1 MKTIDLYKSQTQMLE
16 GMRLRKNLS
25 RLVEDSEVEDL
36 KALGFMML
44 NKEWSDEE
52 IENDLGSNAIETLLD
67 EIENADH
74 TKIVS
79 VVKTLRD
86 QGAII

>member
-1 MKTIDLYKSQTQMLE
+1 MKTVDLYKSQTQMME
-16 GMRLRKNLS
+16 GMRLRKGLA
-25 RLVEDSEVEDL
+25 RLVEDSEVQDL

-44 NKEWSDEE
+44 HKDWTEEE
-52 IENDLGSNAIETLLD
+52 IESDLGSNAIETLLD

-79 VVKTLRD
+79 VVKALRD

>member
-1 MKTIDLYKSQTQMLE
+1 MRTVELYKNQTQMLE
-16 GMRLRKNLS
+16 GIRLRKSLGN
-25 RLVEDSEVEDL
+25 LVEDAETADL
-36 KALGFMML
+36 KALGYLML
-44 NKEWSDEE
+44 QKEWTEEE
-52 IENDLGSNAIETLLD
+52 IDADLGSSAIETLLD

-74 TKIVS
+74 TKIVT

>member
-1 MKTIDLYKSQTQMLE
+1 MRTVELYRNQTQMLE
-16 GMRLRKNLS
+16 GIRLRKSLGN
-25 RLVEDSEVEDL
+25 LVEDAETADL
-36 KALGFMML
+36 KALGYLML
-44 NKEWSDEE
+44 QKEWTEEE
-52 IENDLGSNAIETLLD
+52 IDADLGSSAIETLLD

-74 TKIVS
+74 TKIVT

>member
-1 MKTIDLYKSQTQMLE
+1 MRTVELYRNQTQMLE
-16 GMRLRKNLS
+16 GIRLRKSLGN
-25 RLVEDSEVEDL
+25 LVEDAETADL
-36 KALGFMML
+36 KALGYLML
-44 NKEWSDEE
+44 QKEWTEEE
-52 IENDLGSNAIETLLD
+52 IDSDLGSSAIETLLD

-74 TKIVS
+74 TKIVT

>member
-1 MKTIDLYKSQTQMLE
+1 MKTIGLYRNQSQMLE
-16 GMRLRKNLS
+16 GLKLRQGLS
-25 RLVEDSEVEDL
+25 QIVEDAEVIDL
-36 KALGFMML
+36 KALGYLML
-44 NKEWSDEE
+44 QKEWSEEE
-52 IENDLGSNAIETLLD
+52 IQSDLGSGAIEALLD

-74 TKIVS
+74 SKIIT

>member
-1 MKTIDLYKSQTQMLE
+1 MRTVELYRNQTQMLE
-16 GMRLRKNLS
+16 GIRLRKSLGNI
-25 RLVEDSEVEDL
+25 VEDAETADL
-36 KALGFMML
+36 KALGYLML
-44 NKEWSDEE
+44 QKEWTEEE
-52 IENDLGSNAIETLLD
+52 IDADLGSSAIETLLD

-74 TKIVS
+74 TKIVT

>member
-1 MKTIDLYKSQTQMLE
+1 MKTIELYKNQSQMLE
-16 GMRLRKNLS
+16 GRKLRKSLGEI
-25 RLVEDSEVEDL
+25 VENSETPDL
-36 KALGFMML
+36 KALGYLML
-44 NKEWSDEE
+44 QKEWREE
-52 IENDLGSNAIETLLD
+52 DIDADLGSSAIEALLD

-74 TKIVS
+74 TKIVT

>member
-1 MKTIDLYKSQTQMLE
+1 MRTIELYKNQSQMLE
-16 GMRLRKNLS
+16 GLKLRQSLS
-25 RLVEDSEVEDL
+25 NIVEDAEVVDL
-36 KALGFMML
+36 KALGYLML
-44 NKEWSDEE
+44 QKEWTEEE
-52 IENDLGSNAIETLLD
+52 IESDLGSTAIEALLD

-74 TKIVS
+74 SKIVT

>member
-1 MKTIDLYKSQTQMLE
+1 MKTIELHRNQTQMLE
-16 GMRLRKNLS
+16 GIRLRKSLGN
-25 RLVEDSEVEDL
+25 LVEDAETADL
-36 KALGFMML
+36 KALGYLML
-44 NKEWSDEE
+44 QKEWTEEE
-52 IENDLGSNAIETLLD
+52 IDADLGSSAIETLLD

-74 TKIVS
+74 TKIVT

>member
-1 MKTIDLYKSQTQMLE
+1 MRTVELYRNQTQMLE
-16 GMRLRKNLS
+16 GIRLRKSLGNLI
-25 RLVEDSEVEDL
+25 EDAETADL
-36 KALGFMML
+36 KALGYLML
-44 NKEWSDEE
+44 QKEWTEEE
-52 IENDLGSNAIETLLD
+52 IDADLGSSAIETLLD

-74 TKIVS
+74 TKIVT

>member
-1 MKTIDLYKSQTQMLE
+1 MRTIELYKNQSQMVE
-16 GMRLRKNLS
+16 GLKLRQGLS
-25 RLVEDSEVEDL
+25 NIVEDAEVIDL
-36 KALGFMML
+36 KALGYLML
-44 NKEWSDEE
+44 QKEWTEEE
-52 IENDLGSNAIETLLD
+52 IESDLGSVAIEALLD

-74 TKIVS
+74 SKIVT

>member
-1 MKTIDLYKSQTQMLE
+1 MRTVELYKNQTQMLE
-16 GMRLRKNLS
+16 GIRLRKSLGN
-25 RLVEDSEVEDL
+25 LVEDSETADL
-36 KALGFMML
+36 KALGYLML
-44 NKEWSDEE
+44 QKEWTEEE
-52 IENDLGSNAIETLLD
+52 IDADLGSSAIETLLD

-74 TKIVS
+74 TKIVT

>member
-1 MKTIDLYKSQTQMLE
+1 MLE
-16 GMRLRKNLS
+16 GIRLRKSLGN
-25 RLVEDSEVEDL
+25 LVEDAETADL
-36 KALGFMML
+36 KALGYLML
-44 NKEWSDEE
+44 QKEWTEEE
-52 IENDLGSNAIETLLD
+52 IDSDLGSSAIETLLD

-74 TKIVS
+74 TKIVT

>member
-1 MKTIDLYKSQTQMLE
+1 MLE
-16 GMRLRKNLS
+16 GMRLRKSLA

-44 NKEWSDEE
+44 HKEWSNDD
-52 IENDLGSNAIETLLD
+52 IENDLGSNAIEALLD

>member
-1 MKTIDLYKSQTQMLE
+1 MKTIDLYKNQTQMME
-16 GMRLRKNLS
+16 GMRLRKSLA
-25 RLVEDSEVEDL
+25 RLVEDSEVQDL

-44 NKEWSDEE
+44 HKDWSEEE
-52 IENDLGSNAIETLLD
+52 IEEDLGSNAIEALLD

-79 VVKTLRD
+79 VVKVLRD

>member
-1 MKTIDLYKSQTQMLE
+1 MRTVELHRNQTQMLE
-16 GMRLRKNLS
+16 GIRLRKSLGN
-25 RLVEDSEVEDL
+25 LVEDAETSDL
-36 KALGFMML
+36 KALGYLML
-44 NKEWSDEE
+44 QKEWTEEE
-52 IENDLGSNAIETLLD
+52 IDADLGSSAIETLLD

-74 TKIVS
+74 TKIVT

>member
-1 MKTIDLYKSQTQMLE
+1 MKTIDLYKNQTQMME
-16 GMRLRKNLS
+16 GIRLRKSLA
-25 RLVEDSEVEDL
+25 RLVEDSEVQDL

-44 NKEWSDEE
+44 HKDWSEEE
-52 IENDLGSNAIETLLD
+52 IEEDLGSNAIESLLD

-79 VVKTLRD
+79 VVKVLRD

>member
-1 MKTIDLYKSQTQMLE
+1 MRTIELYKNQTQMLE
-16 GMRLRKNLS
+16 GLRLRKSLA
-25 RLVEDSEVEDL
+25 RIVEDAEVADL

-44 NKEWSDEE
+44 QKEWKDEE
-52 IENDLGSNAIETLLD
+52 LEMDLGSSAIESLLD

-74 TKIVS
+74 SKIVS
-79 VVKTLRD
+79 TVKCLRD

>member
-1 MKTIDLYKSQTQMLE
+1 MKTIDLYKSQTQMME
-16 GMRLRKNLS
+16 GMKLRKSLAS
-25 RLVEDSEVEDL
+25 LVEDSEVQDL

-44 NKEWSDEE
+44 HKEWTEEE
-52 IENDLGSNAIETLLD
+52 IESDLGSNAIETLLD

-74 TKIVS
+74 SKIVS
-79 VVKTLRD
+79 VVKVLRD

>member
-1 MKTIDLYKSQTQMLE
+1 MRTIELYKNQTQMLE
-16 GMRLRKNLS
+16 GLRLRKSLA
-25 RLVEDSEVEDL
+25 RIVEDAEVADL

-44 NKEWSDEE
+44 QKEWKDEE
-52 IENDLGSNAIETLLD
+52 IEMDLGSSAIEALLD
-67 EIENADH
+67 EIENSDH

-79 VVKTLRD
+79 VVKSLRD

>member
-1 MKTIDLYKSQTQMLE
+1 MKTIDLYKNQTQMME
-16 GMRLRKNLS
+16 GIRLRKSLA
-25 RLVEDSEVEDL
+25 RLVEDSEVQDL

-44 NKEWSDEE
+44 HKDWSEEE
-52 IENDLGSNAIETLLD
+52 IEEDLGSNAIESLLD

-79 VVKTLRD
+79 VVKVLRD
-86 QGAII
+86 QGAVI

>member
-16 GMRLRKNLS
+16 GMRLRKNLA
-25 RLVEDSEVEDL
+25 RLVEDSETEDL

-44 NKEWSDEE
+44 HKEWSDED
-52 IENDLGSNAIETLLD
+52 IEKDLGSNAIETLLD

-74 TKIVS
+74 MKIVS

>member
-1 MKTIDLYKSQTQMLE
+1 MKTIELYKNQTQMLE
-16 GMRLRKNLS
+16 GLRLRKSLA
-25 RLVEDSEVEDL
+25 RIVEDAEVADL

-44 NKEWSDEE
+44 QKEWKDEE
-52 IENDLGSNAIETLLD
+52 IEMDLGSSAIEALLD
-67 EIENADH
+67 EIENSDH

-79 VVKTLRD
+79 VVKSLRD